1 MRRSLTFFWRTN
13 LAVALGAAVTTA
25 VMTGALLVGDSVR
38 ESLRQLTLD
47 RLGAIDYALV
57 SPRFFRER
65 LGQDLTEQSLKLDR
79 GFGPVAPMIVLG
91 GSASH
96 PVSGTRAS
104 QVNILGVDPR
114 FLSFFDA
121 SASLERRLGDL
132 SSPGLA
138 SVVINQSLQ
147 KELRVQ
153 AGETL
158 LVAFETSNDV
168 HRELLFGRRESSQV
182 VRRLRAQIRQVI
194 PDRGPGRFGLR
205 PHQNLPFNVLVPLP
219 LLQRTLR
226 QEGRVNALMVA
237 GHPFAAENGALRLE
251 DELRQFLTLEDFGL
265 LFHQR
270 DGHLTVES
278 RELVLRP
285 WMEEAVRAA
294 AQAEHLVLQP
304 VLTYLANEMLVG
316 QKTVPYST
324 VASLQLSQPSDPIS
338 LSLTTGES
346 APVLTG
352 QQILLN
358 QWAARELNAS
368 VGDSLQLTYYS
379 VGPLAKLQSKVATFQ
394 LEGVVQMK
402 GLGADADL
410 TPEIPGI
417 QEAPD
422 MSSWNP
428 PFPVDF
434 SRIRPQDEAYWDEY
448 RAAPKAFVALETGQR
463 LWETRFGRLTSFRV
477 TATREPDWPSTRAD
491 LEKAI
496 LERLSPEQLGFRFQA
511 VKREGLQAASGA
523 TDFGMLFIGFSSFLI
538 LSGALLV
545 GLLFR
550 LGVEQRASELG
561 LLLALGY
568 SPAQVRRRFLAEGIL
583 LAAGGAILGLAAAAG
598 YGWLLIAGLRTWWSD
613 AIGHSFLEL
622 HVGGVSLALGFL
634 ISILVVIVSIW
645 WAVRHTARFPI
656 PELLTGGR
664 GLPRRRGSAIWAK
677 RLGVASTAVCLALG
691 FFAWQADRSA
701 SVGLFFGLGTALLT
715 AGLCFFALWL
725 RVPSRRLLRPG
736 DPGLTFRF
744 AARNSSRNPG
754 RSLLIAALLASAC
767 FVIVAVAASR
777 HEPDLELA
785 KESGTGG
792 YALLAEADIPIYQNL
807 NAPQGRFQLGFS
819 ESDSRHFQGS
829 TLLPFR
835 LLPGEDASC
844 LNLYRPTRP
853 RLLGVPSSQ
862 VSRGGFRFSQVMEE
876 VENPWTLL
884 EKSLEPDVVPAFGDA
899 NSVIWILHSGLGQDF
914 IIQDERGEPL
924 RLRFVGLLS
933 GSVFQGEML
942 ISEANFVKHFP
953 SQGGH
958 SYFLVETP
966 PGSDLELASLL
977 ENRLGEYGF
986 DVTST
991 RDRLAGY
998 LAVENTY
1005 LSTFQTL
1012 GGLGLLLGT
1021 LGLGVVLVRNVLE
1034 RRGELATLRAIGF
1047 ERSKLAWMV
1056 LTENAFLLVLGLAV
1070 GSLSALAAVSPHLL
1084 ARGGSFPW
1092 LSLSLTLLVV
1102 VVTGLAAG
1110 AVAVWNVLQIPL
1122 LPALKAE

>member
-1 MRRSLTFFWRTN
+1 MRRSLIFFWRTN

-25 VMTGALLVGDSVR
+25 VMAGALLVGDSVR

-57 SPRFFRER
+57 APRFFREQ
-65 LGQDLTEQSLKLDR
+65 LGQELTRQNQRTAD
-79 GFGPVAPMIVLG
+79 GFGPPAPMIVLG
-91 GSASH
+91 GSVSH
-96 PVSGTRAS
+96 PESGARAS
-104 QVNILGVDPR
+104 QVNILGVDSR
-114 FLSFFDA
+114 FLSFFDTPE
-121 SASLERRLGDL
+121 SLAPSLTAPA
-132 SSPGLA
+132 PGAA
-138 SVVINQSLQ
+138 SVVISQSLQ
-147 KELRVQ
+147 KELRVRV
-153 AGETL
+153 GDSL
-158 LVAFETSNDV
+158 LLAFETSSEV
-168 HRELLFGRRESSQV
+168 HRELLFGTRESSQV
-182 VRRLRAQIRQVI
+182 VRRLRLQIAQVI

-219 LLQRTLR
+219 RLQRALR
-226 QEGRVNALMVA
+226 QQGRVNALVVA
-237 GHPFAAENGALRLE
+237 GNLSRNEDEAQALDEQLGQLLRLE
-251 DELRQFLTLEDFGL
+251 DLGLLLRQ
-265 LFHQR
+265 R
-270 DGHLTVES
+270 DHHLTVES

-294 AQAEHLVLQP
+294 AQAEGLVLEP
-304 VLTYLANEMLVG
+304 VLTYLANEMRVG

-324 VASLQLSQPSDPIS
+324 VASLQRSPASDPIA
-338 LSLTTGES
+338 LRLTTGEP

-352 QQILLN
+352 RQILIN
-358 QWAARELNAS
+358 AWAAGELDAS
-368 VGDSLQLTYYS
+368 DGDHLALTYYS
-379 VGPLAKLQSKVATFQ
+379 VGPLEKLETEVQTFQ
-394 LEGVVQMK
+394 VKAVVQMQ
-402 GLGADADL
+402 GLGADAGL

-417 QEAPD
+417 QDARD
-422 MSSWNP
+422 MSSWDP

-434 SRIRPQDEAYWDEY
+434 ARIRPQDEAYWDRY
-448 RAAPKAFVALETGQR
+448 QAAPKAFVALQTGQQ

-477 TATREPDWPSTRAD
+477 IAPPAPDRPAVRAGF
-491 LEKAI
+491 EKAI

-511 VKREGLQAASGA
+511 VKREGLQAATGA

-550 LGVEQRASELG
+550 LGVEQRAGELG

-568 SPAQVRRRFLAEGIL
+568 SPAQVRLRFLTEGL
-583 LAAGGAILGLAAAAG
+583 VLAAAGATLGLGAAAG
-598 YGWLLIAGLRTWWSD
+598 YGWLMIAGLQTWWSD

-622 HVGGVSLALGFL
+622 HLGPVSLVLGFV

-645 WAVRHTARFPI
+645 WAVRQAVRFPI
-656 PELLTGGR
+656 PDLLAGGR
-664 GLPRRRGSAIWAK
+664 TLIWRRGSAIWAR
-677 RLGVASTAVCLALG
+677 RLGVASAALCLALG
-691 FFAWQADRSA
+691 LFAWQANKST
-701 SVGLFFGLGTALLT
+701 SVGLFFGLGAALLT

-725 RVPSRRLLRPG
+725 RLPTHRLLRPG

-777 HEPDLELA
+777 RQPDSDVS

-819 ESDSRHFQGS
+819 DSDSPHFQGS
-829 TLLPFR
+829 TLRPFR

-853 RLLGVPSSQ
+853 RLLGVPKSQ
-862 VSRGGFRFSQVMEE
+862 VSRGGFRFNQLTEE

-884 EKSLEPDVVPAFGDA
+884 EKSLPPGVVPAFGDA

-914 IIQDERGEPL
+914 IIQDESGQPL

-933 GSVFQGEML
+933 GSLFQGEVL
-942 ISEANFVKHFP
+942 ISEANFVKYFP
-953 SQGGH
+953 SQSGY

-966 PGSDLELASLL
+966 PGSDSELASLL

-998 LAVENTY
+998 LVVENTY

-1056 LTENAFLLVLGLAV
+1056 LAENAFLLILGLAV
-1070 GSLSALAAVSPHLL
+1070 GSLSALAAVSPHLF
-1084 ARGGSFPW
+1084 ARGGDFPW
-1092 LSLSLTLLVV
+1092 FSLSLTLLAVV
-1102 VVTGLAAG
+1102 AAGLAAG
-1110 AVAVWNVLQIPL
+1110 AVAVWKALQVPL